1 MASKARAYAEQARAY
16 AEQARAYAEQAR
28 ADFDAYVASGE
39 SPQPV
44 IGEHH
49 RLQLL
54 QMALEKMAKAFLYSA
69 EPDARYPHAVALA
82 AVNRLRQHAV
92 SEAVGMTMV
101 TFTRSL
107 NAARPILLQIEAA
120 SPSVGFDDRTLD
132 RDESERTANV
142 EYPWQSDVNDPSSW
156 VAPAGR
162 PLAVMQNLRRDP
174 RSVAA
179 VRLLGRLIAAAGA
192 VLPQP

>member
-1 MASKARAYAEQARAY
+1 MASKARAYAEQA
-16 AEQARAYAEQAR
+16 Q
-28 ADFDAYVASGE
+28 ADFEAYVASGE
-39 SPQPV
+39 SPEPA

-54 QMALEKMAKAFLYSA
+54 QMALEKVAKAFLYSA
-69 EPDARYPHAVALA
+69 EPNARYPHAVALA

-92 SEAVGMTMV
+92 AEAVGMTLSAL
-101 TFTRSL
+101 TRSL

-120 SPSVGFDDRTLD
+120 SPSVGFDGRSLD

-142 EYPWQSDVNDPSSW
+142 EYPWQSDVNNPLSW
-156 VAPAGR
+156 IAPAGR
-162 PLAVMQNLRRDP
+162 PLAIIRDLRRDP

-179 VRLLGRLIAAAGA
+179 VRLLGRLITAAGA